1 MATMTFV
8 FISLVFYAS
17 IKFGWGLP
25 AALAAIVG
33 TLFFGALF
41 ITMKVISSPTFAYLL
56 LLLWVISIS
65 GLIVQRDGAA
75 ILAIYGSAFAIV
87 SGTVLS
93 YRALQAAAHIPLFI
107 PVAFIIVLA
116 PLLTGD
122 PWKLAS
128 EAGIQL
134 VALALLAITPLMI
147 LLVVRLARVSIVAVI
162 SRASAD
168 IDDAAP
174 ATAKV
179 ASKIASKMTVQ
190 AEKPELDEA
199 QLASYLVPAYGETF
213 RNDHAGAI
221 IAAAGK
227 QFKVKLII
235 RLFKLVMG
243 IGTATYAL
251 IYFLA
256 WAAMP
261 INLATLWSGH
271 SVPVQEIALFG
282 MSVNFPLGPYLQV
295 SALLAILSIAGFLA
309 FSSTEDR
316 YGDAIYNSI
325 VHRPAVQLVTL
336 ALAYLYASNN
346 SSDGTLR

>member
-1 MATMTFV
+1 MATMFFV

-17 IKFGWGLP
+17 IKFSLGLP
-25 AALAAIVG
+25 AALATIIG

-41 ITMKVISSPTFAYLL
+41 IAMKIISSPTFAYLL
-56 LLLWVISIS
+56 LFLWIISIA
-65 GLIVQRDGAA
+65 GLIIQRDGAA

-128 EAGIQL
+128 EAGTQL

-147 LLVVRLARVSIVAVI
+147 LLIVRLARVSITAVI
-162 SRASAD
+162 NRASAD
-168 IDDAAP
+168 IEDAAP
-174 ATAKV
+174 TTAKE

-199 QLASYLVPAYGETF
+199 QLASYLAPAYDETF

-221 IAAAGK
+221 IVAADK
-227 QFKVKLII
+227 KFKAKLII

-261 INLATLWSGH
+261 RSLATLWSGH
-271 SVPVQEIALFG
+271 SVPVQRIALFG
-282 MSVNFPLGPYLQV
+282 MSVTFPLGPYLQV

-309 FSSTEDR
+309 FASTEDR
-316 YGDAIYNSI
+316 YSDAIYNSI
-325 VHRPAVQLVTL
+325 VHRPAVQLVMPNTCL
-336 ALAYLYASNN
+336 PVCLE
-346 SSDGTLR
+346 